1 MHAKAK
7 SPSRLF
13 ITISECHVDISNSG
27 IAMKQ
32 IMDGCT
38 AATHVAFALSDV
50 ATIYPITPVASM
62 GETAQKWGMQGR
74 KNYMG
79 MPMSVKEMESELGAA
94 GATHGAAAAGALAT
108 TFTNS
113 QGLMLM
119 ISNMYKIAGNRLPV
133 VFHVGARSLAT
144 HALSIF
150 GDHQDV
156 MATRAT
162 GFAFLCSTSVQEVM
176 DLAAVAHLAA
186 LEGST
191 PVCHF
196 FDGWRTS
203 NEMSTIDVIPYSDL
217 FSLIDREKVQAF
229 RARALNPEH
238 PVLRGSAQNPDVYFR
253 MPRLRIPSTTASRQS
268 CRRKWMLWLL
278 LSVDSITCLTIMGR
292 PMPQRWLLPWDRAAK
307 WRSLQSTISTATAIR
322 LGW

>member
-1 MHAKAK
+1 
-7 SPSRLF
+7 
-13 ITISECHVDISNSG
+13 
-27 IAMKQ
+27 
-32 IMDGCT
+32 
-38 AATHVAFALSDV
+38 
-50 ATIYPITPVASM
+50 M

-79 MPMSVKEMESELGAA
+79 IPMSVKEMESELGAA

-203 NEMSTIDVIPYSDL
+203 NEMSTIDVIPYNDL
-217 FSLIDREKVQAF
+217 FNLIDWEKVQAF

-238 PVLRGSAQNPDVYFR
+238 PVLRGSAQNPDVYFQNAEAQNPFYDR
-253 MPRLRIPSTTASRQS
+253 FPAIVQEKMDTLAAVTGRQYHLFDYHGAADATTVVIAMGSSCKVAELTVDYLNSHGYKAGVVTVHLFRPFLARSSDKSDSTDSQNRSYTRPHKRTG
-268 CRRKWMLWLL
+268 RRRRTT
-278 LSVDSITCLTIMGR
+278 V
-292 PMPQRWLLPWDRAAK
+292 
-307 WRSLQSTISTATAIR
+307 
-322 LGW
+322 

>member
-1 MHAKAK
+1 
-7 SPSRLF
+7 
-13 ITISECHVDISNSG
+13 
-27 IAMKQ
+27 MKQ

-176 DLAAVAHLAA
+176 DLATVAHLAA

-217 FSLIDREKVQAF
+217 S
-229 RARALNPEH
+229 AL
-238 PVLRGSAQNPDVYFR
+238 
-253 MPRLRIPSTTASRQS
+253 STGKR
-268 CRRKWMLWLL
+268 CRR
-278 LSVDSITCLTIMGR
+278 SA
-292 PMPQRWLLPWDRAAK
+292 PAP
-307 WRSLQSTISTATAIR
+307 
-322 LGW
+322 

>member
-74 KNYMG
+74 KNYMD

-238 PVLRGSAQNPDVYFR
+238 PVLRGSAQADPGSDRRTKRPGRGKPAAVGCAER
-253 MPRLRIPSTTASRQS
+253 HGGPRKCQRISEGLQFGADPGENGCSG
-268 CRRKWMLWLL
+268 C
-278 LSVDSITCLTIMGR
+278 CYR
-292 PMPQRWLLPWDRAAK
+292 PTVSPV
-307 WRSLQSTISTATAIR
+307 
-322 LGW
+322 